1 MKAAGTLYPSSVST
15 MARQPYPA
23 AMRVLSSSVTASITC
38 DDVLAVLRNVLAFLS
53 FQITHAT
60 RSTSESLVAV
70 GDVAARLQPP
80 VGERG
85 GALQR

>member
-1 MKAAGTLYPSSVST
+1 
-15 MARQPYPA
+15 
-23 AMRVLSSSVTASITC
+23 
-38 DDVLAVLRNVLAFLS
+38 
-53 FQITHAT
+53 
-60 RSTSESLVAV
+60 LVAV